1 MSDRNIRLTILKAI
15 GIIAVIS
22 CHLGKNIFKA
32 IGVPIFNNGEL
43 FPEYSYQIPLFIFAS
58 GYFYKSRYK
67 DNILDLAKKR
77 LSLIKDYFN
86 INIFY
91 FILSFILVNIG
102 LLNRNIDF
110 NIKSLLVEPFLGGFQ
125 FYFNGPG
132 WFVPFI
138 FLLQIIFCISR
149 KLIKS
154 KDELNLNFNKE
165 FFVLL
170 IFIFVGFIS
179 TYLCTLYPIENDNV
193 TILHSFLRV
202 LFGLQFFQLGYFYR
216 HFIERNIN
224 YSFKSFLLLVGIK
237 IVFISIFGNYTFSLR
252 TLKFENMILLP
263 LFVSILGIVYTLYL
277 TEFIVKIF
285 NKENSKFIKI
295 MSIIG
300 ENTWSIMMHHL
311 LVKWCLLK
319 IYNLSF
325 MPDFAENIGTY
336 FLSPVLCI
344 LIPIG
349 FSELYKYI
357 TRREYKDKYKNEYE
371 KASA

>member
-1 MSDRNIRLTILKAI
+1 MSEKNIRLTILKAI
-15 GIIAVIS
+15 GIIAVVS
-22 CHLGKNIFKA
+22 CHLGENIFKI
-32 IGVPIFNNGEL
+32 IGIPTFNNGEL

-58 GYFYKSRYK
+58 GYFYKSVYE
-67 DNILDLAKKR
+67 DNLLGLAKKR
-77 LSLIKDYFN
+77 FSLIKNYFN

-91 FILSFILVNIG
+91 FILSFILVNVG

-110 NIKSLLVEPFLGGFQ
+110 NLKSLCVEPFLGGFQ
-125 FYFNGPG
+125 FYFNGAG

-138 FLLQIIFCISR
+138 FLLQIIFCITR

-170 IFIFVGFIS
+170 IFIFIGFMS
-179 TYLCTLYPIENDNV
+179 TYICTLYPVENDNV
-193 TILHSFLRV
+193 TVLHSFLRV

-216 HFIERNIN
+216 HFIERNVN
-224 YSFKSFLLLVGIK
+224 YSFKSFILLIGIK
-237 IVFISIFGNYTFSLR
+237 MMFISIFGNYTFSLR
-252 TLKFENMILLP
+252 TLKFGNMILLP
-263 LFVSILGIVYTLYL
+263 LFVSILGIIYTLHL

-285 NKENSKFIKI
+285 NKENSKFIKV

-311 LVKWCLLK
+311 LVKWCLVK

-325 MPDFAENIGTY
+325 MPNFIENIGTY
-336 FLSPVLCI
+336 FVSPVLCI

-349 FSELYKYI
+349 FSRLYKYI
-357 TRREYKDKYKNEYE
+357 SIKEYKNEYKEEYE